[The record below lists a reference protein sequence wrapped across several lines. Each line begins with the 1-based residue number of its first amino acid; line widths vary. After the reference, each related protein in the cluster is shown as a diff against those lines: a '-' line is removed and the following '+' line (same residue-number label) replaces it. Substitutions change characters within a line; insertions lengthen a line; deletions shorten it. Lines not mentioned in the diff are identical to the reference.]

1 MPPLFI
7 QSEGTELSESGG
19 TPAAD
24 TEYGI
29 FLPIGS
35 GGWIVSETA
44 PHPEATYAYNRRAAV
59 LAEQYGLD
67 FIMSMGKWRG
77 YGGATDHWGRTLES
91 ITMMAGLA
99 EATERV
105 KVWATV
111 HTNLFHPA
119 IAAKMFTTLQEIAG
133 GRAGMNIVV
142 GAYAKEFAQM
152 GLWDESLAHGDRYRW
167 TEEWTSVLERLWS
180 EQAVDHD
187 GEYFRLD
194 DCRSLPHPATRPT
207 LIAAGR
213 SEAGLDFQS
222 RHCDGS
228 FLTAQDLP
236 GLRDA
241 CRDVKLRAEKQGRS
255 IRTYSMLT
263 VVMADTDEEAEARR
277 LEYGR
282 GADVEALVNMKV
294 SWGLPQD
301 KALSLTAERPEDEAF
316 QTPFVTGSPQ
326 TVAERI
332 REIVEFAGLDGL
344 MLIFPDYHADLADF
358 GERVMPLLRPAGA
371 RGEG

>member
-1 MPPLFI
+1 M
-7 QSEGTELSESGG
+7 SETGG
-19 TPAAD
+19 TRAAD

-59 LAEQYGLD
+59 LAEEYGLD

-77 YGGATDHWGRTLES
+77 YDGATDHWGRTLES
-91 ITMMAGLA
+91 MTMMAGLA

-105 KVWATV
+105 KVWATI

-119 IAAKMFTTLQEIAG
+119 IAAKMYTTLQEISG

-142 GAYAKEFAQM
+142 GAYAKEFEQM
-152 GLWDESLAHGDRYRW
+152 GLWNGTLSHADRYRY
-167 TEEWTSVLERLWS
+167 TEEWTSVLERLWTEPS
-180 EQAVDHD
+180 VSHD
-187 GEYFRLD
+187 GEFFQLD
-194 DCRSLPHPATRPT
+194 DCRSLPHPERRPT

-213 SEAGLDFQS
+213 SETGLEFQA

-228 FLTAQDLP
+228 FLTSQDLP
-236 GLRDA
+236 GLREA
-241 CRDVKLRAEKQGRS
+241 SLDVKTRAEKQGRS

-263 VVMADTDEEAEARR
+263 VIMADTDEAAEARR

-282 GADVEALVNMKV
+282 GADVDALVNMKV
-294 SWGLPQD
+294 SWGLPLER
-301 KALSLTAERPEDEAF
+301 AMSSTAERPEDEAF
-316 QTPFVTGSPQ
+316 QTPFVTGSPE
-326 TVAERI
+326 TVAARI
-332 REIVEFAGLDGL
+332 RETVEFAELDGL
-344 MLIFPDYHADLADF
+344 MLIFPDYHSDLTEF
-358 GERVMPLLRPAGA
+358 GERVMPLLRPDPAGGGA
-371 RGEG
+371 G